1 MTKLQFQV
9 LYRVFLLRVVDLELL
24 ADHGDS
30 ARLLGQFA
38 ALLSAISFLLS
49 AWLIFFD
56 GRFGS
61 FPEEFLW
68 TMEHLLIA
76 TTMVVVGLFSVL
88 SWDSTFPD
96 RRDILVLGPLPI
108 PPRMLFVAK
117 LTALAAALGLSIL
130 ALNVFTGLVWPLV
143 FFPATNSALASMRS
157 LAAYWM
163 TMLAAS
169 AFMFC
174 SVLCVQ
180 WAAAQ
185 LLPRQI
191 FLRLSALLQVTLF
204 CLFLCVYFL
213 EPSLETIGALSAPE
227 NQRLLAWLPSYWFLG
242 LFQRLNGSMQ
252 PAFVPLATRAWTG
265 LAISTIGAVAA
276 YLLSYLRTLR
286 KIVEQPDIL
295 PGSGRTKWSPR
306 FGGSLQTAIAFFC
319 LRTLLRS
326 RQHRVI
332 LSFYL
337 AVGFAVVLACVRPVL
352 GYARPLQGMASG
364 VASLP
369 LLIASILMMSIA
381 VLGVRIV
388 CSMPIAL
395 RANWTFRITEIYRV
409 PAYLSATRWSL
420 FLLALCPVWV
430 VFAALFLFIWPWKD
444 ALGHLVILAAVGI
457 IVIDLSL
464 YRFRKI
470 PFTCSYLPG
479 KGNVQFVFW
488 ACILVV
494 LPLTTLFAKLEL
506 QALHNPARYAA
517 VIAMLA
523 IAEVFVRSRTVVFA
537 RSVKALT
544 FEEVTPSEILGLGL
558 QGDGGAPLEKVLNRS

>member
-9 LYRVFLLRVVDLELL
+9 LYRVFLLRIVDLELL

-30 ARLLGQFA
+30 MRLLGQFA
-38 ALLSAISFLLS
+38 ALLAAISFLFT
-49 AWLIFFD
+49 APLILVG
-56 GRFGS
+56 GRL
-61 FPEEFLW
+61 PEETIW

-76 TTMVVVGLFSVL
+76 TTMVIVGLFSVL

-96 RRDILVLGPLPI
+96 RRDVLVLAPLPI

-143 FFPATNSALASMRS
+143 FFPATNGALASMRS

-163 TMLAAS
+163 TILAAS
-169 AFMFC
+169 AFIFC
-174 SVLCVQ
+174 FVLCVQ
-180 WAAAQ
+180 WLTSQ
-185 LLPRQI
+185 FLPRQV
-191 FLRLSALLQVTLF
+191 FLRLSAFLQVALF

-213 EPSLETIGALSAPE
+213 EPSLETISALTTPE
-227 NQRLLAWLPSYWFLG
+227 NQRLLAWLPSYWFFG
-242 LFQRLNGSMQ
+242 LFQELNGSML
-252 PAFVPLATRAWTG
+252 PAFAPLATHAWIG
-265 LAISTIGAVAA
+265 LAIATIGAVVA

-286 KIVEQPDIL
+286 KIAEQPDIL
-295 PGSGRTKWSPR
+295 PVSGRRNWWPS
-306 FGGSLQTAIAFFC
+306 FGGSLGTAIALFS

-337 AVGFAVVLACVRPVL
+337 GVGFAVVLACVRPGL
-352 GYARPLQGMASG
+352 GHQESSHGTATA

-369 LLIASILMMSIA
+369 LLIASILMTSIA

-388 CSMPIAL
+388 FSMPIAL

-409 PAYLSATRWSL
+409 PAYLSATRCSL
-420 FLLALCPVWV
+420 FLLALCPVWA
-430 VFAALFLFIWPWKD
+430 VFAALFLFIWPLGQ
-444 ALGHLVILAAVGI
+444 AIGHLVILAALGMI
-457 IVIDLSL
+457 LIDLSL
-464 YRFRKI
+464 LRFRKI

-494 LPLTTLFAKLEL
+494 LPLTTLFAKFEL
-506 QALHNPARYAA
+506 QTLHGPSRYAV
-517 VIAMLA
+517 VIAILA
-523 IAEVFVRSRTVVFA
+523 IAEILVRSRSVVFA
-537 RSVKALT
+537 RSVKALS
-544 FEEVTPSEILGLGL
+544 FEEVTPAEILGLGL
-558 QGDGGAPLEKVLNRS
+558 HGDGGAPLERVLNRP

>member
-1 MTKLQFQV
+1 MTKLQFRV
-9 LYRVFLLRVVDLELL
+9 LCRVFLLRVVDLELL

-30 ARLLGQFA
+30 VRLLGQFA
-38 ALLSAISFLLS
+38 ALLAAISFLLS
-49 AWLIFFD
+49 GWLIFFD
-56 GRFGS
+56 GRFGG

-96 RRDILVLGPLPI
+96 HRDVLVLAPLPI

-143 FFPATNSALASMRS
+143 FFPATNGALASMRS

-169 AFMFC
+169 AFIFC
-174 SVLCVQ
+174 FALCVQ
-180 WAAAQ
+180 WVAAQ

-191 FLRLSALLQVTLF
+191 FLRVSAFLQVALF
-204 CLFLCVYFL
+204 CLFLGVYFL
-213 EPSLETIGALSAPE
+213 EPSLETIGALNAPE

-242 LFQRLNGSMQ
+242 LFQQLNGSMQ
-252 PAFVPLATRAWTG
+252 HSFVPLATHAWTG
-265 LAISTIGAVAA
+265 LAIAAIGAVVA
-276 YLLSYLRTLR
+276 YLSSYLRTLR
-286 KIVEQPDIL
+286 TIVEQADIL
-295 PGSGRTKWSPR
+295 PGSGRMHGTPR
-306 FGGSLQTAIAFFC
+306 FVGSLQTAILFFS

-326 RQHRVI
+326 RQHRVV

-337 AVGFAVVLACVRPVL
+337 GIGFAIVLAFVRPSL
-352 GYARPLQGMASG
+352 GHQGSLHGTATAD
-364 VASLP
+364 ASLP

-388 CSMPIAL
+388 FSMPIAL
-395 RANWTFRITEIYRV
+395 RANWTFRITEIYRA
-409 PAYLSATRWSL
+409 PAYLTATRWSL
-420 FLLALCPVWV
+420 FLLAVCTVWA
-430 VFAALFLFIWPWKD
+430 VFAALFLFIWPWGQ
-444 ALGHLVILAAVGI
+444 AIGHLVILAALGMILVD
-457 IVIDLSL
+457 VSL
-464 YRFRKI
+464 LRFRKI

-494 LPLTTLFAKLEL
+494 LPLTTLFAKFEL
-506 QALHNPARYAA
+506 QALHSASRYAV
-517 VIAMLA
+517 VIAILA
-523 IAEVFVRSRTVVFA
+523 IAEILVRSRAAVFA
-537 RSVKALT
+537 RSVKALS
-544 FEEVTPSEILGLGL
+544 FEEVTPAEILGLGL
-558 QGDGGAPLEKVLNRS
+558 HGDGGAPLERVLNRP

>member
-1 MTKLQFQV
+1 MTKLQFRT

-30 ARLLGQFA
+30 GRLLGQFA
-38 ALLSAISFLLS
+38 ALLAGISFLFT
-49 AWLIFFD
+49 APLILVGGLPQGD
-56 GRFGS
+56 I
-61 FPEEFLW
+61 W

-88 SWDSTFPD
+88 SWDSSFPD

-117 LTALAAALGLSIL
+117 LTALTAALGLSIF

-143 FFPATNSALASMRS
+143 FFRATNGVLGAMRS

-169 AFMFC
+169 AFIFC

-191 FLRLSALLQVTLF
+191 FLRVSALLQAALF

-213 EPSLETIGALSAPE
+213 EPSLETIGALSAPP
-227 NQRLLAWLPSYWFLG
+227 NQRLFAWLPSYWFFG
-242 LFQRLNGSMQ
+242 LFQELNGSMQ
-252 PAFVPLATRAWTG
+252 PVFAPLATHAWTG
-265 LAISTIGAVAA
+265 LAIATIGAVAA

-286 KIVEQPDIL
+286 KIVEEPDIL
-295 PGSGRTKWSPR
+295 PGASRMRTPR
-306 FGGSLQTAIAFFC
+306 FGGSLQTAILFFS

-326 RQHRVI
+326 HQHRVI

-337 AVGFAVVLACVRPVL
+337 GAGFAVVLACVRPSL
-352 GYARPLQGMASG
+352 GPNGGLRGTVVEAT
-364 VASLP
+364 SLP
-369 LLIASILMMSIA
+369 LLIASILTMSVA

-388 CSMPIAL
+388 CSVPISL
-395 RANWTFRITEIYRV
+395 RANWTFRVIEIYKV
-409 PAYLSATRWSL
+409 SAYLKAIRWSL
-420 FLLALCPVWV
+420 LLLALCPVWAAL
-430 VFAALFLFIWPWKD
+430 AALFLSIWPWRQAIGHLIVLA
-444 ALGHLVILAAVGI
+444 ALGMIL
-457 IVIDLSL
+457 IDLSL

-479 KGNVQFVFW
+479 KGNIQFVFW

-494 LPLTTLFAKLEL
+494 LPLTTIFAKFEL
-506 QALHNPARYAA
+506 NALHNSVRYTV
-517 VIAMLA
+517 VIAVLA
-523 IAEVFVRSRTVVFA
+523 ISEIFVRSRTVVFA
-537 RSVKALT
+537 RSVKALS

-558 QGDGGAPLEKVLNRS
+558 QGDGGTPRERVLDRS

>member
-30 ARLLGQFA
+30 MRLLGQFA
-38 ALLSAISFLLS
+38 ALLAAISFLFT
-49 AWLIFFD
+49 APLILVG
-56 GRFGS
+56 GRL
-61 FPEEFLW
+61 PEETIW

-96 RRDILVLGPLPI
+96 RRDVLVLAPLPI

-143 FFPATNSALASMRS
+143 FFPATNGALASMRS

-169 AFMFC
+169 AFIFC
-174 SVLCVQ
+174 FVLCVQ
-180 WAAAQ
+180 WLTAQ
-185 LLPRQI
+185 FLPRQV
-191 FLRLSALLQVTLF
+191 FLRLSAFLQVALF

-213 EPSLETIGALSAPE
+213 EPSLETIGALSTPE
-227 NQRLLAWLPSYWFLG
+227 NQRLLAWLPSYWFFG
-242 LFQRLNGSMQ
+242 LFQELNGSMR
-252 PAFVPLATRAWTG
+252 PAFAPLATHAWIG
-265 LAISTIGAVAA
+265 LTIATIGAVVA

-286 KIVEQPDIL
+286 KIAEQPDIL
-295 PGSGRTKWSPR
+295 PGSGRRNWSPS
-306 FGGSLQTAIAFFC
+306 FGGSLRTAIALFS

-337 AVGFAVVLACVRPVL
+337 GVGFAVVLACVRPGL
-352 GYARPLQGMASG
+352 GHQEWSHGTATAG
-364 VASLP
+364 ASLP
-369 LLIASILMMSIA
+369 LLIASILLMSIA

-388 CSMPIAL
+388 FSMPIAL

-409 PAYLSATRWSL
+409 PAYLSATRCSL
-420 FLLALCPVWV
+420 LLLALCPVWA
-430 VFAALFLFIWPWKD
+430 VFAALFLFIWPWGQ
-444 ALGHLVILAAVGI
+444 AMGHLVILAALGMI
-457 IVIDLSL
+457 LIDLSL
-464 YRFRKI
+464 LRFRKI

-494 LPLTTLFAKLEL
+494 LPLTTLFAKFEL
-506 QALHNPARYAA
+506 QALHSPSRYAV
-517 VIAMLA
+517 VIAILA
-523 IAEVFVRSRTVVFA
+523 IAEILVRSRSVVFA
-537 RSVKALT
+537 RSVKALS
-544 FEEVTPSEILGLGL
+544 FEEVTPAEVLGLGL
-558 QGDGGAPLEKVLNRS
+558 HGDGGAPLERVLNRP

>member
-1 MTKLQFQV
+1 MR
-9 LYRVFLLRVVDLELL
+9 YIECFLLRIVDLELL
-24 ADHGDS
+24 SDHGDS

-38 ALLSAISFLLS
+38 ALLAAISFLFT
-49 AWLIFFD
+49 APLILVGGLPQED
-56 GRFGS
+56 I
-61 FPEEFLW
+61 W
-68 TMEHLLIA
+68 TMEHVLIA
-76 TTMVVVGLFSVL
+76 TTMVVVGLLSVL

-108 PPRMLFVAK
+108 PPRMLFVVK
-117 LTALAAALGLSIL
+117 LTALAGALGLSIL

-143 FFPATNSALASMRS
+143 FFPATKGVVGSMRS

-169 AFMFC
+169 AFMFY

-191 FLRLSALLQVTLF
+191 FLRVSALLQVTLF

-213 EPSLETIGALSAPE
+213 EPSLETIGALSATE

-252 PAFVPLATRAWTG
+252 PAFAPLAARAWTV
-265 LAISTIGAVAA
+265 LAITTIGAVAA
-276 YLLSYLRTLR
+276 YSLSYLRTLR
-286 KIVEQPDIL
+286 KTVEQPDIL
-295 PGSGRTKWSPR
+295 PASGRTKWSPR
-306 FGGSLQTAIAFFC
+306 FGGSLQTVIAFFC

-352 GYARPLQGMASG
+352 GYARPLQGMASV

-395 RANWTFRITEIYRV
+395 RANWTFRMAEIYRV

-420 FLLALCPVWV
+420 FLLALCPVWLA
-430 VFAALFLFIWPWKD
+430 FAALFLFIWPWKD

-457 IVIDLSL
+457 ILIDLSL

-506 QALHNPARYAA
+506 QALHNPARYGAL
-517 VIAMLA
+517 LA
-523 IAEVFVRSRTVVFA
+523 ILAISEVLVRSQTVAFV

-558 QGDGGAPLEKVLNRS
+558 QGDGGAPLEKVLNLP